1 MGVRARGVGEDGA
14 DMWGRAV
21 GDGASARVNG
31 LKQKQAIS
39 GRRGKWGRGPDAGSG
54 PKEGGRVDCWAEEGR
69 SWAGLLGW
77 FHGLVL
83 FSFSIP
89 NSISYF

>member
-1 MGVRARGVGEDGA
+1 MRAEAGGVALRERVGGPVRGG
-14 DMWGRAV
+14 
-21 GDGASARVNG
+21 
-31 LKQKQAIS
+31 
-39 GRRGKWGRGPDAGSG
+39 RGKWGRGPDAGSG

-77 FHGLVL
+77 FQGLVL